1 VTAARSGVG
10 PSPALHLSG
19 VVLPEGEHRDLW
31 VRDGRFTFERVQG
44 AETVSHGGWLLP
56 GLVDAHCHV
65 GIATGG
71 GHVADLAG
79 QREQALAERAAGVLA
94 LRDCGSPVDTRA
106 LDDEPD
112 LPRIVRAGRHL
123 AAPRRYIPGLAIE
136 LAPED
141 LAAAV
146 RVQARRGD
154 GWVKLVGDWIDRDLG
169 DLGPEWPRSALQAA
183 IAAAHEEGARV
194 TAHTFGTDALP
205 DLIAAG
211 IDCIEH
217 GTGLTEELIGEMAA
231 RGTAVVPTLVNVENF
246 PGFAAAGEKK
256 FPSYAGTMRRLYA
269 NSGAVVR
276 AAYEA
281 GVPVFAGTDA
291 GGGIQHG
298 VVADEVRALHAAGLP
313 ADAALA
319 AASWA
324 ARSWLGLPCIEE
336 GAPADVVVYA
346 TDPRTDL
353 DSLRRPQRMLLRG
366 RVVG

>member
-1 VTAARSGVG
+1 MSA
-10 PSPALHLSG
+10 ALHLSG
-19 VVLPEGEHRDLW
+19 VVLPEGEHRDVW
-31 VRDGRFTFERVQG
+31 VRDGRFTFEPVAG
-44 AETVSHGGWLLP
+44 AETVSRGGWLVP

-65 GIATGG
+65 GIGRGG
-71 GHVADLAG
+71 VPVEDLAG
-79 QREQALAERAAGVLA
+79 LREQALTERAVGVLA

-112 LPRIVRAGRHL
+112 LPRIIRAGRHL
-123 AAPRRYIPGLAIE
+123 AAPRRYIPGLGIE
-136 LAPED
+136 LEPAD
-141 LAAAV
+141 LVAEV

-154 GWVKLVGDWIDRDLG
+154 GWVKLVGDWIDRGVG
-169 DLGPEWPRSALQAA
+169 DLAPEWPRPAIDAA

-205 DLIAAG
+205 DLIGAG

-217 GTGLTEELIGEMAA
+217 GTGLTEELIGQMAA

-246 PGFAAAGEKK
+246 PAFAAAGEKK
-256 FPSYAGTMRRLYA
+256 FPAYASTMRRLYA

-291 GGGIQHG
+291 GGGIDHG
-298 VVADEVRALHAAGLP
+298 RIADEVRALHTAGIP
-313 ADAALA
+313 AEAALA
-319 AASWA
+319 AASWS

-336 GAPADVVVYA
+336 GAPADLVVYDA
-346 TDPRTDL
+346 DPRADL
-353 DSLRRPQRMLLRG
+353 DTLVRPQRIVLRG
-366 RVVG
+366 RVVA